1 MKDEKKKDL
10 TLDVDKNKD
19 LVEDKGLEKG
29 IDPNKMTERE
39 KAEKEDRQEHDD
51 IEDAPESGTVIQKED
66 PSRPKNAEMVGEPDD
81 YGQAPESGTIREN

>member
-29 IDPNKMTERE
+29 VDPNKMTELE
-39 KAEKEDRQEHDD
+39 KTEREHDD

-66 PSRPKNAEMVGEPDD
+66 PSRPSNAEMVGQADD